1 MDWLPGWPLHNVEIR
16 WKVSLFKIVWQS
28 KNNTNSTIF
37 GGIGS
42 FWNAQTRIYIKMKS
56 LDQSIVHKT
65 F

>member
-28 KNNTNSTIF
+28 KNYTNSTIF

-42 FWNAQTRIYIKMKS
+42 FWNAQTRININEES
-56 LDQSIVHKT
+56 
-65 F
+65 